1 LSFADVT
8 AKYDRDMDGT
18 SVRTECCIAGGG
30 PAGLMLG
37 YLLARAG
44 VDVIVLEKHLDF
56 LRDFRGDTIHPST
69 LTVLD
74 DLGLLDAFL
83 ALPHDEVTE
92 LVGDV
97 YGEIVPIADFTHL
110 DAPRPFMVLV
120 PQWDFLDFI
129 ADQARALP
137 NFSLRM
143 GATALGVIER
153 NGDGDADGERAVIGV
168 NVQTADGGFAIHAD
182 LVVAADGRHTTL
194 RESAGLASIE
204 LGAPIDVLWFRMP
217 RDRAD
222 PRSQTGGSIRPGALL
237 VTLNRGDYWQCAYVI
252 PKGSL
257 AALQAAG
264 IAAFRDRVVAI
275 APFLAAGAGTLVDWE
290 QAKLLSVQI
299 SRMPRWWREGLL
311 CIGDAAHAMSPVGG
325 VGINLAIQ
333 DAVAASNLLA
343 DALREKRLTTGHL
356 AAVQQRRDWP
366 ARVTQRAQMAVQ
378 NEVLAPV
385 LAGTA
390 APAELPL
397 PLRLL
402 RRFALLRRLPARL
415 VGIGVRPE
423 RVETQPVARAR
434 AS

>member
-1 LSFADVT
+1 
-8 AKYDRDMDGT
+8 MDAT
-18 SVRTECCIAGGG
+18 PSLRTECCIAGGG

-37 YLLARAG
+37 FLLARAG

-74 DLGLLDAFL
+74 DLGLLEDFL
-83 ALPHDEVTE
+83 KLPHDEVTE

-97 YGEIVPIADFTHL
+97 YGESVTIADFTHL

-129 ADQARALP
+129 ADRARALP
-137 NFSLRM
+137 NFSLRL
-143 GATALGVIER
+143 GAKALGVIER
-153 NGDGDADGERAVIGV
+153 PDDGAVIGV
-168 NVQTADGGFAIHAD
+168 NVQTAEGGFAVHAD

-194 RESAGLASIE
+194 RGSAGLASE
-204 LGAPIDVLWFRMP
+204 DLAAPIDVLWFRVP

-264 IAAFRDRVVAI
+264 LDAFRDRVGVI
-275 APFLAAGAGTLVDWE
+275 APFLVAGSPTLTDWD
-290 QAKLLSVQI
+290 QIKLLSVQI
-299 SRMPRWWREGLL
+299 SRMPRWWRDGLL

-343 DALREKRLTTGHL
+343 EPLREKRLTPEHL
-356 AAVQQRRDWP
+356 EAVQRRRDWP
-366 ARVTQRAQMAVQ
+366 ARVTQRAQIAIQ

-397 PLRLL
+397 PVRLL
-402 RRFALLRRLPARL
+402 QRFAMLRRLPARL

-423 RVETQPVARAR
+423 RVETGPMQRDV
-434 AS
+434 

>member
-1 LSFADVT
+1 
-8 AKYDRDMDGT
+8 MDGAST
-18 SVRTECCIAGGG
+18 RTQCCIAGGG

-44 VDVIVLEKHLDF
+44 VEVIVLEKHLDF

-83 ALPHDEVTE
+83 KLPHDEITE

-97 YGEIVPIADFTHL
+97 YGETVPIADFSHI
-110 DAPRPFMVLV
+110 DAPRPFMVLI

-129 ADQARALP
+129 AAQAKQLP
-137 NFSLRM
+137 NFSLRL
-143 GATALGVIER
+143 GAKALGIIEE
-153 NGDGDADGERAVIGV
+153 GGAVVGV
-168 NVQTADGGFAIHAD
+168 NVQTADGGFAVHAD

-194 RESAGLASIE
+194 RESAGLQSVDLA
-204 LGAPIDVLWFRMP
+204 APIDVLWFRMP
-217 RDRAD
+217 HDSAD
-222 PRSQTGGSIRPGALL
+222 PRSQTGGSIAPGALL
-237 VTLNRGDYWQCAYVI
+237 VTLNRGAYWQCAYVI
-252 PKGSL
+252 AKGSL
-257 AALQAAG
+257 GALQASG
-264 IAAFRDRVVAI
+264 IDAFRTRIAGI
-275 APFLAAGAGTLVDWE
+275 APFLAAGAQTLNDWDE
-290 QAKLLSVQI
+290 VKLLSVQI
-299 SRMPRWWREGLL
+299 SRMPRWWRAGLL

-343 DALREKRLTTGHL
+343 DVLREQRLTTDDL
-356 AAVQQRRDWP
+356 AAVQRRRDWP
-366 ARVTQRAQMAVQ
+366 ARVTQRVQIAIQ

-390 APAELPL
+390 APDTLPL
-397 PLRLL
+397 PLRMLQ
-402 RRFALLRRLPARL
+402 RFALLRRLPARL

-423 RVETQPVARAR
+423 RVETKPHATR
-434 AS
+434 